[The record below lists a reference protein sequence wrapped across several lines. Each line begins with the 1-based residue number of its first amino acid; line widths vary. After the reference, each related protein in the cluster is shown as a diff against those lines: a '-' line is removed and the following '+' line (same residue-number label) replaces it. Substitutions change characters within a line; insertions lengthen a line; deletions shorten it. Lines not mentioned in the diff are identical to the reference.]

1 MITAG
6 VHTKKIDSVVLSEY
20 ILKHYGPMSHLKL
33 QKLLFYCDAYHL
45 ARFGVELVED
55 KFEAWVHGPVSRR
68 VYDALKQHSKLH
80 DDVTYTPSE
89 NSSNVDSIFSELA
102 SEQQEWLSIILED
115 LSQWTGIQLEIAT
128 HSERPWQV
136 ARVGYHPSD
145 KCSQLISKKETKS
158 FYSEEL
164 NSGIYGQEETPKWL

>member
-6 VHTKKIDSVVLSEY
+6 VQTKKIDSVVLSEY

-45 ARFGVELVED
+45 ARFGEELVED

-68 VYDALKQHSKLH
+68 VYDAIKQYSKLH
-80 DDVTYTPSE
+80 DDVAYIPSP
-89 NSSNVDSIFSELA
+89 NSKDVDSVFFGLS
-102 SEQQEWLSIILED
+102 SEQQEWISVILGD
-115 LSQWTGIQLEIAT
+115 LSQWTGIQLEVAT
-128 HSERPWQV
+128 HSERPWLM
-136 ARVGYHPSD
+136 ARAGYHPSD
-145 KCSQLISKKETKS
+145 KCGQLISKEETRG

-164 NSGIYGQEETPKWL
+164 NSGIYG